1 MITILESILVDM
13 NPRNFS
19 ASNSPTDTSQD
30 EELLITS
37 LRAKDW
43 DEFFGQE
50 NIKRSLLIAIE
61 AAKQRNEPMDHALL
75 YGPAGLGK
83 TTLSHLIARELEV
96 NLKITSGTALAKT
109 GDLAAILTNLKDGDV
124 LFIDEIHRLPK
135 AVEETLYPAMEDYAL
150 DIVIGKG
157 PSARTVR
164 LDLPKFTLVGA
175 TTRFGLLAG
184 PFRDRFGIIHRLEFY
199 EPKQLAKILQR
210 GSDKLDINLNRQAAK
225 QLAKRSRGTPRIALK
240 LLKRVRDVAQV
251 NGHEGISPDTVNQAL
266 DMLNIDRMGL
276 DVNERRLLR
285 KIISKHN
292 GGPVGLKTI
301 SAAIQEDTGTV
312 EEVLEPYLIQI
323 GFIKRTSQGRVVS
336 KQAYQHLGVEYN
348 KEN

>member
-1 MITILESILVDM
+1 MSTQPTKPALE
-13 NPRNFS
+13 
-19 ASNSPTDTSQD
+19 ATTE

-37 LRAKDW
+37 LRAQDW
-43 DEFFGQE
+43 DEFCGQ
-50 NIKRSLLIAIE
+50 NHVKKSLQIAIQ
-61 AAKQRNEPMDHALL
+61 AAKQRQEPLDHTLL
-75 YGPAGLGK
+75 YGPPGLGK
-83 TTLSHLIARELEV
+83 TTLSHLIAKELDCQI
-96 NLKITSGTALAKT
+96 KITSGTALAKT
-109 GDLAAILTNLKDGDV
+109 GDLAAILTNLQDGDV

-184 PFRDRFGIIHRLEFY
+184 PFRDRFGLIHRLEFY
-199 EPKQLAKILQR
+199 QPEQLAQILQK
-210 GSDKLDINLNRQAAK
+210 GAQKLEIEINSAGAVSIAQ
-225 QLAKRSRGTPRIALK
+225 RSRGTPRISLK
-240 LLKRVRDVAQV
+240 LLKRVRDFVQV
-251 NGHEGISPDTVNQAL
+251 KGHQAITPQMVTQAL
-266 DMLNIDRMGL
+266 DMLQIDKLGL
-276 DVNERRLLR
+276 DPNERRFLG

-301 SAAIQEDTGTV
+301 AATIQEDPGTI

-323 GFIKRTSQGRVVS
+323 GFVKRTSQGRVIA
-336 KQAYQHLGVEYN
+336 KRAYQHLGLST
-348 KEN
+348 